1 LIDVAVGGDAELQI
15 RSPIMP
21 VDQPIFVMLISA
33 MDQAVKLYSITRVS
47 LYGKLQNHIYNGF
60 FYLDNTNSTTITR
73 PSTITTTA
81 RTTTNVVTTEPSSSK
96 CYDCSGSD
104 CGREGSSMSNCP
116 KCIVYR
122 NPTDQ
127 SKISRIIVKFFYI
140 LYN

>member
-1 LIDVAVGGDAELQI
+1 MIDVVVGGDAELQI
-15 RSPIMP
+15 RLAIMP

-33 MDQAVKLYSITRVS
+33 MDQVVKLYSITRVS
-47 LYGKLQNHIYNGF
+47 LYGKLQNNIYIMGF
-60 FYLDNTNSTTITR
+60 FYLATTNSTTTTR
-73 PSTITTTA
+73 ISTITTTA
-81 RTTTNVVTTEPSSSK
+81 ITTTTAAATEPSSSK

-127 SKISRIIVKFFYI
+127 SKVSTIIVKYF
-140 LYN
+140 

>member
-1 LIDVAVGGDAELQI
+1 MVIINNNNNTI
-15 RSPIMP
+15 RTTTPIRTTTTTT
-21 VDQPIFVMLISA
+21 PI
-33 MDQAVKLYSITRVS
+33 R
-47 LYGKLQNHIYNGF
+47 
-60 FYLDNTNSTTITR
+60 TTT
-73 PSTITTTA
+73 TTTATTAITTT
-81 RTTTNVVTTEPSSSK
+81 TTATTEPSSSK